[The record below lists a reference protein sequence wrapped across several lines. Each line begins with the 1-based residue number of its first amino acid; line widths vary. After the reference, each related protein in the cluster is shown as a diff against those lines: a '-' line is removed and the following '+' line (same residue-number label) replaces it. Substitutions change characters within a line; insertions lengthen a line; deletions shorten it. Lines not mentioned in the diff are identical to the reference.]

1 MQRYNAIENRR
12 IHWRRV
18 FLISTRHIER
28 IRGAVYDDALYWHL
42 HYSLD
47 IRAHVDLRPVY
58 SDAAQLNS
66 TRRHVEL
73 SCVAINGPLVRISRC
88 NSAATKVIRS
98 LSTAELR
105 LQAIDK
111 PLSASAY
118 SSAHFS
124 GLFVLVMGYFVAVV
138 LGVREATST
147 ATGP

>member
-1 MQRYNAIENRR
+1 VSF
-12 IHWRRV
+12 WSV
-18 FLISTRHIER
+18 LGTLS
-28 IRGAVYDDALYWHL
+28 AVEALFATMRCIDWHL

-73 SCVAINGPLVRISRC
+73 SCVAINGPLVRTSRC